1 MKIIAVIQKKEVDMK
16 NIYLLASLSYHVINS
31 EIKKIVGDNTNI
43 TYESLNDMSIYD
55 CIDDASYFGLFDE
68 ARVIVIKDVK
78 YFGGKF
84 NYTDEVEALLKFLS
98 AMGDDLTIIF
108 VCDAIT
114 KTKDATKKVLNMGAK
129 LVDYQSLSDDKA
141 REVINEYVQEHEYIL
156 DKDALDLVLKN
167 SLDNLDVAIQDIEKI
182 SNINKHI
189 TIDLVNE
196 YGIKLQNV
204 DTFEFSNALIMK
216 KFDLAFSL
224 LDKLFEQGVD
234 EFQILGV
241 LASSYINMYM
251 VRDAVNHG
259 LSDEEIAKKLGYSGT
274 GRVYVMKKNSK
285 IYTMEDLAKVIID
298 LSDLDIKLKSG
309 YNVKYKI
316 KEFLLSL

>member
-1 MKIIAVIQKKEVDMK
+1 MKK
-16 NIYLLASLSYHVINS
+16 IYLLSSSSYHVIKTM
-31 EIKKIVGDNTNI
+31 IDKIADGNQNI
-43 TYESLNDMSIYD
+43 TINSLNDMSIYD

-84 NYTDEVEALLKFLS
+84 NYEEETNALHNFLS
-98 AMGDDLTIIF
+98 NVDEDITFIF

-114 KTKDATKKVLNMGAK
+114 KTKDFTKKVISLGAEV
-129 LVDYQSLSDDKA
+129 LDYTELDEEFIKQT
-141 REVINEYVQEHEYIL
+141 INEYANTNELVI
-156 DKDALDLVLKN
+156 DTNALDLILKN
-167 SLDNLDVAIQDIEKI
+167 SLNNLDVAIQDIDKI

-189 TIDLVNE
+189 TIDIVNE
-196 YGIKLQNV
+196 YGISLENV
-204 DTFEFSNALIMK
+204 DTFEFSNAVIAK
-216 KFDLAFSL
+216 NFNTAFNL
-224 LDKLFEQGVD
+224 LDKLLNSGVD

-241 LASSYINMYM
+241 LSSSYINMYM

-285 IYTMEDLAKVIID
+285 IYTTEDLANIILS
-298 LSDLDIKLKSG
+298 LSDLDMKLKSG
-309 YNVKYKI
+309 YISKYKI
-316 KEFLLSL
+316 KEFLLNL